1 MPDVRGYAA
10 LFAPRGLRGR
20 RAGPRCRCAMVV
32 VLSQPWWVAKG
43 PDMSE
48 SNGVTMR
55 GENAPETMVASAIA
69 AEPVAPGE
77 PSAAT
82 TAALV
87 PPARVGA
94 RVWRASS

>member
-1 MPDVRGYAA
+1 
-10 LFAPRGLRGR
+10 
-20 RAGPRCRCAMVV
+20 
-32 VLSQPWWVAKG
+32 
-43 PDMSE
+43 MSE

-82 TAALV
+82 TL
-87 PPARVGA
+87 PHLFLPRGVGA